1 MPLDTVNT
9 HQRSLSAQQAVFTRP
24 HSDRENVIHASFVV
38 SELIAKKLRPHSEG
52 QFVKECL
59 FAAVELLASDK
70 VKLFQ
75 SSSLSRRT
83 VAERN
88 TDMAQDIE
96 TTLND
101 TAKKF
106 QFFSLA
112 CDETTAITN
121 TAQLVIFVRGISFE
135 FETTEELLSMQA
147 MHGTTKGEYLF
158 EQVVLAMN
166 KFELPFEKLSGL
178 ATDGAPAMFGSQKGI
193 NCIGQKRNESSQS
206 WSKWFNCMPLYHTS
220 REFVCTFPEAPQ
232 CNDNCCFHHKFHKK

>member
-1 MPLDTVNT
+1 MPLDKVNT

-83 VAERN
+83 VAEQI

-101 TAKKF
+101 TEKKNPVF
-106 QFFSLA
+106 
-112 CDETTAITN
+112 
-121 TAQLVIFVRGISFE
+121 
-135 FETTEELLSMQA
+135 
-147 MHGTTKGEYLF
+147 
-158 EQVVLAMN
+158 
-166 KFELPFEKLSGL
+166 LSGL
-178 ATDGAPAMFGSQKGI
+178 RWNNGHNKYRPTSHLCAWNFFWVWNDRGIAVYASHAWHHQRWGFVWASCFGNEQIWITIWKVKWPCHRWSASHAWLA
-193 NCIGQKRNESSQS
+193 KR
-206 WSKWFNCMPLYHTS
+206 
-220 REFVCTFPEAPQ
+220 
-232 CNDNCCFHHKFHKK
+232 D